1 MLLNLIFTQHKLQN
15 DQLKSIEQTK
25 STSKKR
31 KGLVPFIK
39 HFPQYVYRIEQQF
52 NTVDAG
58 GSGLEVRESVDAA
71 YEKIVNIMFETLK
84 TIAKM
89 DGDEE
94 DKGQLNYYVVIIGSV
109 SRSMLAKI

>member
-1 MLLNLIFTQHKLQN
+1 MLNLIFTQYKSQN

-25 STSKKR
+25 PTSKKR
-31 KGLVPFIK
+31 KGLLPFIK

-71 YEKIVNIMFETLK
+71 YEKIVNMMFETLK

-94 DKGQLNYYVVIIGSV
+94 DKGQLNYHVLIIGNV
-109 SRSMLAKI
+109 SRSIPAKI